1 MWDGIV
7 YILLYGLETVGGVSA
22 TSMKLSRSASSR
34 LVVLRVV
41 DVDPDWRDCNARLA
55 MVNVNKVTKD
65 TRPATSCLVVKKPR
79 IGTDDVVLALGP
91 IGVPTVGSVEGAA
104 VEVIS
109 MYGCK
114 TIYSIR

>member
-1 MWDGIV
+1 MFR
-7 YILLYGLETVGGVSA
+7 A
-22 TSMKLSRSASSR
+22 TSMKLSKSASSR